1 MNLMTVALLL
11 LHTNQIISDSK
22 SYEIKLGS
30 SYSGSVKS
38 GTDTYF
44 KLTSASNAFQSPN
57 IPNNLVY
64 ISLTLCSGTSGQDF
78 QEPDIY
84 YSLTD
89 STPGPN
95 KSEKLKNNFTVE
107 NYPNWKVSNTKAGVP
122 KGILL
127 STVTLKPKTSNDISL
142 FLGVNLS
149 GKNLEYNY
157 QLGIN
162 AGSYFHNYSNQLGL
176 ALLDTDDS
184 TASLTVISSDPS
196 KFDNN
201 TQTLY
206 YKGSGGDSLFT
217 TCALQSNN
225 STVVSSKSDS
235 NKIKLGG
242 KLPPQFMGTE
252 AVISDLSRDTTYEAI
267 LVNNPS
273 SSGQSTFNPPVSL
286 KTSKY
291 SDCRLMN
298 QLGFCDMVSYSVP
311 IPTHFITKGDNNQV
325 TMDVEKAKKAYDDY
339 AHDMYKKFENLI
351 EQYDCD
357 AHIYSPVR
365 NCSDCKTA
373 YKDWLCSMT
382 FPRCSDEHHSTDE
395 THSANANSII
405 AERDAHDKTKEFL
418 PEELKEVN
426 PYYEVKPCIDLC
438 YYVVQSC
445 PVAFEFT
452 CPEQKSTLNYTYGI
466 GTMQFD
472 NLTSFESGLGDS
484 NHLGDLP
491 WGCNNMMRSVS
502 NQAFNQFNTLL
513 PLYYVILTIL
523 TFICISI

>member
-1 MNLMTVALLL
+1 MTVALLL
-11 LHTNQIISDSK
+11 LHTNQILSDSK

-38 GTDTYF
+38 GSDTYF
-44 KLTSASNAFQSPN
+44 KLTSSSNAFQSPN
-57 IPNNLVY
+57 IQNNLVY

-84 YSLTD
+84 YSLTE

-95 KSEKLKNNFTVE
+95 KGEKLRNNFTVE
-107 NYPNWKVSNTKAGVP
+107 NYPNWKVSNTKTGVP

-127 STVTLKPKTSNDISL
+127 STVTLKPKSSNDINL
-142 FLGVNLS
+142 FLGVNLA

-157 QLGIN
+157 QLGIS
-162 AGSYFHNYSNQLGL
+162 AGNYFHNYANQPGL

-184 TASLTVISSDPS
+184 MASLTIISSDPS

-206 YKGSGGDSLFT
+206 YRSGGGDNLLT

-225 STVVSSKSDS
+225 STVVSSKSDPS
-235 NKIKLGG
+235 KVKLGG
-242 KLPPQFMGTE
+242 KLPSQFMGTE
-252 AVISDLSRDTTYEAI
+252 AVISELSRDASYEAI
-267 LVNNPS
+267 LVNNL
-273 SSGQSTFNPPVSL
+273 SSGQTTFTPPVSL

-291 SDCRLMN
+291 SDCKLMN

-311 IPTHFITKGDNNQV
+311 IPTHFITKDGNSNNHQ
-325 TMDVEKAKKAYDDY
+325 TEMDIEKAKKTYDDY
-339 AHDMYKKFENLI
+339 ASDMYKKFETLI

-357 AHIYSPVR
+357 AHVYSPVR
-365 NCSDCKTA
+365 TCDDCKVA

-382 FPRCSDEHHSTDE
+382 FPRCTDEPHSTDEHHSIE
-395 THSANANSII
+395 LHNII
-405 AERDAHDKTKEFL
+405 AERDSEDKTKEFL
-418 PEELKEVN
+418 PENLKEVN
-426 PYYEVKPCIDLC
+426 PYHEVKPCIDLC

-445 PVAFEFT
+445 PVTFEFT
-452 CPEQKSTLNYTYGI
+452 CPEHKSTLNYTYGV

-472 NLTSFESGLGDS
+472 NLTAFQPALGDS
-484 NHLGDLP
+484 SHLGDLP

-502 NQAFNQFNTLL
+502 GQAFSQFNTLL
-513 PLYYVILTIL
+513 SLYSIILTIL
-523 TFICISI
+523 TLICI